1 MKRHYK
7 LFYSISLLFLIVNIC
22 FAQQHEKP
30 IAMNQITI
38 PKISFADR
46 EMISYFMDEFFI
58 PETLVTK
65 MDIIDVG
72 LNGFGE
78 NDIVRLYPSD
88 NVYFL
93 QFVSEAAQKKMNE
106 WEFKANFQITAK
118 NEDLSIADD
127 YETNIPAYNIFGAI
141 LRGLNQNYQD
151 LPIKIRFERD
161 SSTVLFELWG
171 HNEQELKVI
180 PDINTRLNDPILTQ
194 IIAKSD
200 TTLYDCI
207 FVYKTIID
215 TVLVNSRTLKSKKK

>member
-1 MKRHYK
+1 MKRI
-7 LFYSISLLFLIVNIC
+7 LIFFFLWILQAPFSN
-22 FAQQHEKP
+22 AQHKNRIE
-30 IAMNQITI
+30 INQVTV
-38 PKISFADR
+38 PKISINDSKT
-46 EMISYFMDEFFI
+46 ISYFMDEFFI

-65 MDIIDVG
+65 MDIIDVS

-93 QFVSEAAQKKMNE
+93 QFVSEEAQKKMNA

-118 NEDLSIADD
+118 NDELSIVDE
-127 YETNIPAYNIFGAI
+127 YESNIPAYNIFGAI
-141 LRGLNQNYQD
+141 LKGLNYNYQD

-171 HNEQELKVI
+171 HNEKALNVI
-180 PDINTRLNDPILTQ
+180 PDPTSRLKDPILTK
-194 IIAKSD
+194 IVAKSD

-207 FVYKTIID
+207 FVYKTVVD
-215 TVLVNSRTLKSKKK
+215 TVILNPRTMKSKKN